1 MLRRSGCLENSGELR
16 ATRPYW
22 GRTPQLHET
31 IATNY
36 QRFRTARA
44 QIGHRSRAVRV
55 FLRDPAASRQ
65 ANPPRS
71 EDVMMKSIAL
81 AAVIAL
87 SATAAEATPLTPAEQ
102 ASLQSA
108 MFQFID
114 RQLVKDKFLKL
125 DLDTGEVR
133 ALFPAKAHP
142 MILRMD
148 DGFVLCTDFRDAK
161 GQSVNV
167 DFYVARNGE
176 GFVIYDS
183 EVDNRKPLMAL
194 MKSGKVSATE

>member
-1 MLRRSGCLENSGELR
+1 M
-16 ATRPYW
+16 RP
-22 GRTPQLHET
+22 
-31 IATNY
+31 I
-36 QRFRTARA
+36 
-44 QIGHRSRAVRV
+44 
-55 FLRDPAASRQ
+55 
-65 ANPPRS
+65 
-71 EDVMMKSIAL
+71 KL
-81 AAVIAL
+81 AAAFLL

-102 ASLQSA
+102 ASLHTT

-114 RQLVKDKFLKL
+114 RQLVADKFLDL

-148 DGFVLCTDFRDAK
+148 GGFVLCTDFRDAK

-183 EVDNRKPLMAL
+183 EVDNRGPLMTL
-194 MKSGKVSATE
+194 MKAGKVAAAE